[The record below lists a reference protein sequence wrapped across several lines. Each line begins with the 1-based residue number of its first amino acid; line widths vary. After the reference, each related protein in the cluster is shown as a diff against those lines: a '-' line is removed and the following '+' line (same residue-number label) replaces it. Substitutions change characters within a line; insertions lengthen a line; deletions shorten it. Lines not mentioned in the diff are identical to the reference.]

1 VYRKELS
8 KALRN
13 VFVLS
18 VITVALAGCL
28 SQKGSGSGFADDG
41 TPQGTQATPAAPA
54 TPTTPAGNSAPT
66 ISGKPMTA
74 VNIDNEYMFVP
85 TASDPDQDELEFSIR
100 NKPSWADFDAVT
112 GKLSG
117 QPTLENVGT
126 YASITITASDGEAN
140 ASLPKFAISVD
151 QLGTVSMT
159 LNWNPPTQ
167 NEDGSPLMDLA
178 GYKIYWGTVRG
189 QYTHSATIDNPG
201 VSSYVVENLSPG
213 TYEFAGTSFNH
224 DGVESEYSNAV
235 VKVLN

>member
-1 VYRKELS
+1 
-8 KALRN
+8 
-13 VFVLS
+13 
-18 VITVALAGCL
+18 
-28 SQKGSGSGFADDG
+28 
-41 TPQGTQATPAAPA
+41 
-54 TPTTPAGNSAPT
+54 
-66 ISGKPMTA
+66 MTA
-74 VNIDNEYMFVP
+74 VNIDTEYMFVP
-85 TASDPDQDELEFSIR
+85 TASDADKDELKFSIK
-100 NKPSWADFDAVT
+100 NKPSWADFDTTT

-126 YASITITASDGEAN
+126 YASIKISASDGKAN
-140 ASLPKFAISVD
+140 AALPKFAISVD

-167 NEDGSPLMDLA
+167 NEDGSPLTDLA

-213 TYEFAGTSFNH
+213 TYEFAGTSFNF
-224 DGVESEYSNAV
+224 DGVESEYSNPI